1 MDGRRFEGVFVDWY
15 PTLGSYTDGRGA
27 RFTVEMRN
35 KTQFSE
41 VVKLGDA
48 AFKSKV
54 PLQAVVGRRRG
65 RRRDF
70 AAH

>member
-1 MDGRRFEGVFVDWY
+1 MDNY
-15 PTLGSYTDGRGA
+15 PTLGAFTDERGA
-27 RFTVEMRN
+27 WFTVEMCE
-35 KTQFSE
+35 KTRLSQ

-54 PLQAVVGRRRG
+54 PLQAVGRRRG

-70 AAH
+70 AFAAEHPQAPPHK